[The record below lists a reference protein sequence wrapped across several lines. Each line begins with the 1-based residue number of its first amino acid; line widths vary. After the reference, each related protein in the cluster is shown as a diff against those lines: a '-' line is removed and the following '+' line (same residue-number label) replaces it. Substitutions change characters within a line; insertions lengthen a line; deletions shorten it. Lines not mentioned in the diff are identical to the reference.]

1 MREGRETDVRETG
14 PQSQANVVRLPR
26 DWLGPREEL
35 VPFGPRVASLDAET
49 APPADSGEAAL
60 SSDNGEAAPPSAEDF
75 WGERA
80 AAIHDALQAPANPAH
95 LDTRSAGLAGT
106 RETSQPPRVDVARPR
121 PRKAIRGIPLPGAD
135 WRIVAASAA
144 GVAIA
149 AVLVI
154 PFLPGISRPR
164 APAQALGRSQA
175 GFAAGLSGGVS
186 KALRVARIELGTL
199 RGDTAVVAR
208 ASASRVRGTPHAA
221 PTPKP
226 TQKVTSPPQSPT
238 VSASSSAAAPSSSTL
253 TETPSS
259 STPASPQTY
268 AASHEPASTH
278 GAPSPTYKPAPTR
291 SGSSSTNPS
300 KATLSSLITGAGTC
314 SCR

>member
-1 MREGRETDVRETG
+1 MREGRETEVRETG

-49 APPADSGEAAL
+49 APPADNGEAAP

-95 LDTRSAGLAGT
+95 PDTRSAGLAGT
-106 RETSQPPRVDVARPR
+106 RGASRPPRVDVARGGPG
-121 PRKAIRGIPLPGAD
+121 KAIRGVPLPGAD
-135 WRIVAASAA
+135 RRIVAAVAA

-149 AVLVI
+149 AVVVI
-154 PFLPGISRPR
+154 AFSSDVSRPR
-164 APAQALGRSQA
+164 VSAQALGRSQA
-175 GFAAGLSGGVS
+175 GFAAVLSGGVS
-186 KALRVARIELGTL
+186 KVLRVARTELGTL

-221 PTPKP
+221 RTPKP

-238 VSASSSAAAPSSSTL
+238 VSFSSSAAAPSSSTL
-253 TETPSS
+253 TEAPSS
-259 STPASPQTY
+259 SAPASTQTY

-278 GAPSPTYKPAPTR
+278 GAAAPTYRSAPTH

>member
-1 MREGRETDVRETG
+1 MREGRETEVREAG
-14 PQSQANVVRLPR
+14 PQSPGNVVRLPR

-35 VPFGPRVASLDAET
+35 VPFGPRVVSLDAEP
-49 APPADSGEAAL
+49 APP
-60 SSDNGEAAPPSAEDF
+60 SDNGEAAPPSAEDF

-95 LDTRSAGLAGT
+95 PDTRSAGLAGT
-106 RETSQPPRVDVARPR
+106 REASQPPRVGAARGR
-121 PRKAIRGIPLPGAD
+121 PRKAIRGISLPGAD
-135 WRIVAASAA
+135 WRIVAALAA

-149 AVLVI
+149 AVVVI
-154 PFLPGISRPR
+154 AFSSGISSPR
-164 APAQALGRSQA
+164 APAQAASRSQA
-175 GFAAGLSGGVS
+175 GFAAVLSGGVS
-186 KALRVARIELGTL
+186 NALRVARIELSIL
-199 RGDTAVVAR
+199 RGDTAAVAR

-221 PTPKP
+221 RTPKP
-226 TQKVTSPPQSPT
+226 AQKVMSPPPSPT
-238 VSASSSAAAPSSSTL
+238 ASSSSSAAAPSSSTR

-278 GAPSPTYKPAPTR
+278 GAASPTYRSTPPR

-314 SCR
+314 SCQ